1 MLGAGKRMR
10 QRHKKIREQ
19 KSLLIILFSFLFFFN
34 LSFALKEETELLLQA
49 VLGDYLDLLADKT
62 ASSLFRKGIEQI

>member
-49 VLGDYLDLLADKT
+49 VPGDYLDLLADKT